1 MNTKLKMLW
10 FIILL
15 CMNASCSQNLPFETI
30 KKGKPIVIDSQTY
43 QTLEGFIDVPEDYQK
58 ANSRRL
64 LIPFFVVKSP
74 SKNPSTPIFWLDG
87 GPGGSNIIS
96 EDKIASSNPSK
107 ILANHD
113 FVCIGY
119 RGVDGT
125 TVLKSKK
132 INKAMKGLHHQM
144 LSASSLRNIEMKIK
158 EYCAELEKSGIN
170 INNYTIMDVIEDFEY
185 ARKFL
190 GYKSINLLSVS
201 YGTRVAL
208 LYSYKYPKVLNHS
221 LMIGACPPG
230 YFLTRP
236 EQAEITLNRY
246 DSIYKSQNATDYRG
260 SIKEAM
266 KKALDN
272 LPKRWATFTLD
283 ADKIKAGTVGAL
295 YIRGFAVM
303 AFDAYFKAAYEKDY
317 SGLFML
323 QKIQD
328 MNEVEAIG
336 DVYAKTVS
344 ADKSVIEENAAM
356 KRTQPE
362 ANTILGKNM
371 ALIYE
376 RTSKSWPI
384 ASIPSDFTK
393 CRNTNVKT
401 VIISGDL
408 DFRTPAYIT
417 EKELM
422 PYLPNGKHLVLKNMS
437 HQDILMNTMKSP
449 EFLQAYFDTGEAN
462 QSLLKTIDTID
473 FKPKNTISKAKI
485 FVMGLIK

>member
-10 FIILL
+10 LTILL
-15 CMNASCSQNLPFETI
+15 TMNASCSQSLPVQTI
-30 KKGKPIVIDSQTY
+30 KSGKPIVIDSQTY

-74 SKNPSTPIFWLDG
+74 SKNPSIPIFWLDG

-96 EDKIASSNPSK
+96 EDKIATSSPSK

-125 TVLKSKK
+125 TILKSKK

-144 LSASSLRNIEMKIK
+144 LSEVSLLNIEKKIK
-158 EYCAELEKSGIN
+158 EYCAELNKSGIN

-190 GYKSINLLSVS
+190 GYKSIHLLSVS

-208 LYSYKYPKVLNHS
+208 LYSYKYPEVLNQS

-230 YFLTRP
+230 YFLARP
-236 EQAEITLNRY
+236 EQAELTLNRY
-246 DSIYKSQNATDYRG
+246 DSIYKSQKTTDYRG
-260 SIKEAM
+260 SIKIAM

-272 LPKRWATFTLD
+272 LPKRWATFRLD
-283 ADKIKAGTVGAL
+283 AEKIKAGTVGAL
-295 YIRGFAVM
+295 YVRGFAVM
-303 AFDAYFKAAYEKDY
+303 AFDAYFKAAYQGDY

-328 MNEVEAIG
+328 MNEIKAIG

-344 ADKSVIEENAAM
+344 ADKSVTEAQETINNM
-356 KRTQPE
+356 QPE
-362 ANTILGKNM
+362 TSTVLGKNM

-384 ASIPSDFTK
+384 ASIPSAYTK
-393 CRNTNVKT
+393 CRSTNVKT
-401 VIISGDL
+401 LVISGDL

-422 PYLPNGKHLVLKNMS
+422 PYLPNGKHLILKNMS
-437 HQDILMNTMKSP
+437 HQDILMNTMKST
-449 EFLQAYFDTGEAN
+449 EFLQTYFDTGEAN
-462 QSLLKTIDTID
+462 KSLIKSIDTID

>member
-1 MNTKLKMLW
+1 MNTKLKMLLLV
-10 FIILL
+10 ILL
-15 CMNASCSQNLPFETI
+15 SINASCSQTLPIETV
-30 KKGKPIVIDSQTY
+30 KNGKPIVIESQTY

-64 LIPFFVVKSP
+64 LIPFFIVKSP
-74 SKNPSTPIFWLDG
+74 SKNPSAPIFWMDG

-96 EDKIASSNPSK
+96 EDKINTSNPSK

-144 LSASSLRNIEMKIK
+144 LSEASLLNIEKKIK

-170 INNYTIMDVIEDFEY
+170 INNYTIMQVIEDFEY

-190 GYKSINLLSVS
+190 GYNSINLLSVS

-208 LYSYKYPKVLNHS
+208 LYAYRYPEVLNQS

-236 EQAEITLNRY
+236 EQAELTLNRY
-246 DSIYKSQNATDYRG
+246 DSIYKSQNVTDYKG

-272 LPKRWATFTLD
+272 LPKRWATFALD

-328 MNEVEAIG
+328 MNEIEAIG

-356 KRTQPE
+356 KRKQPE
-362 ANTILGKNM
+362 SNTILGKNM

-401 VIISGDL
+401 VVISGDL

-422 PYLPNGKHLVLKNMS
+422 PYLSNGKHLILKNMS
-437 HQDILMNTMKSP
+437 HQDILMNTMKSTD
-449 EFLQAYFDTGEAN
+449 FLQMYFDTGEAN
-462 QSLLKTIDTID
+462 QSLIKTIDTID
-473 FKPKNTISKAKI
+473 FKSKNKISKAKI
-485 FVMGLIK
+485 FAMGLIK